1 MGCISVQY
9 TQSWHTMRNP
19 HLLAPPPKEP
29 PSPILAL
36 PVVSCGF
43 PSPAEE
49 FSEPQPSLDSIAI
62 QRPAATY
69 LLRAGGDSMI
79 GAGIYP
85 DDVLVVDRSLTAKHY
100 DIVIAVVDGEMT
112 CKRLLIE
119 GSTVVLHS
127 ENPAYPDIRL
137 KSGSELSIWGVCA
150 FNLHCLTRLS
160 RR

>member
-1 MGCISVQY
+1 
-9 TQSWHTMRNP
+9 
-19 HLLAPPPKEP
+19 
-29 PSPILAL
+29 
-36 PVVSCGF
+36 
-43 PSPAEE
+43 
-49 FSEPQPSLDSIAI
+49 
-62 QRPAATY
+62 
-69 LLRAGGDSMI
+69 MI

-85 DDVLVVDRSLTAKHY
+85 DDVLVVDRSLTAKHD

>member
-1 MGCISVQY
+1 
-9 TQSWHTMRNP
+9 MRNP

-62 QRPAATY
+62 LRPAATY

-79 GAGIYP
+79 GAGIFP
-85 DDVLVVDRSLTAKHY
+85 NDVLVVDRSLTAKHF

-119 GSTVVLHS
+119 DGAAVLRS
-127 ENPAYPDIRL
+127 ENPAYVDIRL
-137 KSGSELSIWGVCA
+137 KPDSDLYIWGVCS
-150 FNLHCLTRLS
+150 FSLHRLTRLS